1 MPKLKNIS
9 NGPRGLH
16 TTKGLVMVEAG
27 QEVDV
32 ELAKGEE
39 PVKDWF
45 AAPGSKAA
53 KEADADDAKAD
64 DKKS

>member
-1 MPKLKNIS
+1 
-9 NGPRGLH
+9 
-16 TTKGLVMVEAG
+16 MVEAG